1 MYTVIVYYTVKKYI
15 NSIQQLFSTA
25 KGGELKMTDK
35 KMKEAAE
42 MARMIKQADLT
53 EYDLG
58 VIRGLTV
65 NPEIMKRVEEVK
77 EAKEKKD
84 KEVV

>member
-1 MYTVIVYYTVKKYI
+1 
-15 NSIQQLFSTA
+15 
-25 KGGELKMTDK
+25 MTDK

-65 NPEIMKRVEEVK
+65 NPEIIAKAEEL
-77 EAKEKKD
+77 KKD
-84 KEVV
+84 QEKWNETEEWK

>member
-1 MYTVIVYYTVKKYI
+1 
-15 NSIQQLFSTA
+15 
-25 KGGELKMTDK
+25 MTDK

-65 NPEIMKRVEEVK
+65 NPEIISKAENEL
-77 EAKEKKD
+77 KKD
-84 KEVV
+84 HGKEEKAV

>member
-1 MYTVIVYYTVKKYI
+1 
-15 NSIQQLFSTA
+15 
-25 KGGELKMTDK
+25 MTDK

-42 MARMIKQADLT
+42 MARMIKQANLT

>member
-1 MYTVIVYYTVKKYI
+1 
-15 NSIQQLFSTA
+15 
-25 KGGELKMTDK
+25 MTDK

-65 NPEIMKRVEEVK
+65 NPEIIAKAEEL
-77 EAKEKKD
+77 KKD
-84 KEVV
+84 HEKQEKAI